1 MSYTVRIVS
10 STLYGVSTPESQR
23 PGGEPIWT
31 RPEPGAR
38 KPRFTREQIAAAA
51 MAVADAEGVDAVT
64 MRRVADALGAGTMT
78 LYHYVRSKDEL
89 IALVVD
95 QMMGELLI
103 PDDEMPD
110 DWREAFA
117 AIGRR
122 SREAF
127 RRHGW
132 IHEMIAKARPEDA
145 QVGGN
150 GLRHFE
156 QSLRA
161 AALTG
166 LPADAQLELLTFV
179 DDYVFGYSMRERG
192 EQLAGPTEETEHI
205 YAAIFDYIEEQLR
218 TGEFPHVE
226 ALVAGRS
233 PREFFEETLSGFMAE
248 ERFERGLER
257 ILDGIAREIERR
269 G

>member
-1 MSYTVRIVS
+1 
-10 STLYGVSTPESQR
+10 
-23 PGGEPIWT
+23 
-31 RPEPGAR
+31 
-38 KPRFTREQIAAAA
+38 IAAAA

-64 MRRVADALGAGTMT
+64 MRRVADELGAGTMT

-127 RRHGW
+127 RRHVW

-145 QVGGN
+145 QVGG
-150 GLRHFE
+150 
-156 QSLRA
+156 
-161 AALTG
+161 
-166 LPADAQLELLTFV
+166 
-179 DDYVFGYSMRERG
+179 
-192 EQLAGPTEETEHI
+192 
-205 YAAIFDYIEEQLR
+205 
-218 TGEFPHVE
+218 
-226 ALVAGRS
+226 
-233 PREFFEETLSGFMAE
+233 
-248 ERFERGLER
+248 
-257 ILDGIAREIERR
+257 
-269 G
+269 